1 MSKEKLS
8 LSQDGQVGLASVQ
21 QSDHDSSGVSVCL
34 SVCLSVRFILTYSC
48 GVSVYLSVTFYLVEC
63 LCVCQNLE
71 LTKNVFEQQYTI

>member
-8 LSQDGQVGLASVQ
+8 LSQQGQLGLALVE
-21 QSDHDSSGVSVCL
+21 QSDHYSSGV